1 MLFALMSVVWGLPY
15 LFIKVAVRHMT
26 PAVVVEGRILIG
38 VVLLLPLAFRQGQIR
53 PLLRAW
59 RPLVVYSIAE
69 MAIPWFFLTD
79 AEQRLPSS
87 LSGLLVATVPL
98 IAVTLAALTGQRDGM
113 NSRSV
118 AGLLVGLV
126 GVGLLLGFDV
136 SGGDAGSVVEVL
148 VVAVCYATGP
158 LVAARYL
165 ADQSG
170 LALAAVS
177 QVLVVLGYLPV
188 AIIELPSRT
197 PPATS
202 IASVVALGVVC
213 TALAFVAF
221 FELIKEVGSTR
232 ATVITYLN
240 PVVAVILGVTLL
252 GEAFTLTTA
261 AGFGL
266 ILAGSWGATRSG
278 RTIVSKAKYSTSNAG
293 ERG

>member
-1 MLFALMSVVWGLPY
+1 MSVVWGLPY